1 MQVTT
6 YVVEG
11 VITPQGHVKSESK
24 KTEIVVYRLWVPAYQ
39 KKEIDYQ
46 DLQTL
51 MDLFDKKTVSE
62 IKPKVLEIYN
72 GHLAIVDKAPIG
84 VCILNLTAFM
94 RDERA
99 KLAPK

>member
-1 MQVTT
+1 MQVSTF
-6 YVVEG
+6 ESG
-11 VITPQGHVKSESK
+11 VITPQGNVTSESK
-24 KTEIVVYRLWVPAYQ
+24 KPEFVVYRLWVSAY
-39 KKEIDYQ
+39 KNKEIDYQ

-62 IKPKVLEIYN
+62 IKPKVLEIYRA
-72 GHLAIVDKAPIG
+72 HLAIVDIAPIG

-99 KLAPK
+99 KLAAK